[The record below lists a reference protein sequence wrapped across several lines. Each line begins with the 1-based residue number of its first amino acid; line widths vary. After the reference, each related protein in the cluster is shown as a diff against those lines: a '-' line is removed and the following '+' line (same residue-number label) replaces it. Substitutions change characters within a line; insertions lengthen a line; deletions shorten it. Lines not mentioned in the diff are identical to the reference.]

1 MPEERGFREGWSSS
15 KDNEDRLEANASL
28 AESNSI
34 TAGNRRQRN
43 DDDRSD
49 LDMWRD
55 AGRPVHGQAPIDP
68 SVVKLTEPIKMFG
81 VYVES
86 FSVSVGYGAE
96 SSTMQMV
103 LVEDPNNTTQKLNA
117 NGVPL
122 YKGTDPITGREIE
135 TTEQFSCDI
144 NGENCTENDKI
155 IIADPVVLQHE
166 VQVLDDDGLP
176 EKNQD
181 GSEKFE
187 TVAGFPPVGT
197 VCQFALQGMEFVGVF
212 QRYNYTQG
220 LDGRKYDVTFE
231 SPAKILDG
239 VQVILKGFE
248 GTAFQLL
255 PQTYFYPSEGINFTS
270 QINNVY
276 NPFGI
281 KENFAWGGLFG
292 YSDVNEQGFPVADA
306 VADPTD
312 LRDKGLL
319 TLIEEISRSVY
330 TYDNPNGAGTD
341 TTTNQDDEELIGGPI
356 NFGLNK
362 LTIDF
367 GKLKEL
373 IPDGYRMSG
382 EVVSINAMMQD
393 LTEICLHDYVSTI
406 DPVLTTVS
414 SSQTQTGGFYITGSG
429 SSVIEKVFK
438 NGVTPTVFD
447 DDGNVVGPV
456 IRFKY
461 QDKSEQPQ
469 PGVIADLVENSKK
482 GNTLISANNGKEYAD
497 VTTQKLMLGG
507 DATRVWE
514 VGVGDLLPAL
524 GKDSS
529 GNYLVG
535 TGTGPGDLC
544 PIKLPNGSTYVASNF
559 ELRCASA
566 GRDVWGLFQQSM
578 KAIGNPALQVPRT
591 GFSVLNPAGNGFNQ
605 ARVQKRHNAAS
616 LVASFNSHMHRDL
629 VDVSKLGN
637 SAGSV
642 DAYFESIV
650 DASRNY
656 LGSTYLIPLPVEPGG
671 IDNNLRYKNNFD
683 IEAAWEIAESAFDPA
698 YRLEDITG
706 YDDEGRLKACAGFVV
721 NSMKLTPNGWQNK
734 GYRRDFSAI
743 EKRVPYRIPDNIA
756 QAIGHSNYLVG
767 TTDVKVEK
775 EIIWLSNPYGDP
787 NNPYDD
793 VMAFVHV
800 TVPQVVVY
808 DEFAWHKSGTQSL
821 FFRGFANFLKA
832 QGAPAGMINGIDQ
845 LGLTPFTAD
854 AALNPV
860 EGAGLRVHQSPV
872 VGNSQVAYQNGST
885 AAPAHPFR
893 IAIPQRSNRYSWGPW
908 YKYNQKNGKA
918 EVERSEQL
926 RPEVFGGNMA
936 LLDECAFALADV
948 SLANLYATEAGT
960 VELAEFPRHNYAE
973 RFDENGPYVTS
984 MDVSVG
990 IGGIQTSYQFSTWTR
1005 NFGKIA
1011 KYNIDRIARINKNKI
1026 KRLKSGMSSLP
1037 VFPTKQNIASNIPQ
1051 QQAADF
1057 NNTSN
1062 LFFHGT
1068 MIPSVPNLSA
1078 AATEGGQSTWS
1089 MLTTDGSSEL
1099 HVLGEDVKF
1108 YNSQTKNYDIM
1119 FGCTMEQLFTP
1130 VGIRQDPLQNPD
1142 DESFPYIV
1150 QHKTP
1155 KNIEGEEDTQG
1166 KAALWEGD
1174 VRPVAKSL
1182 DPYFLQESTDFSAV
1196 YMNDYTWFTSD
1207 NSMHLENYNY
1217 SPKQVA
1223 SDVRTYG
1230 LRGPLLMSG
1239 WGYDLAGMPVPALE
1253 DKMDGEF
1260 YPANPALNRGWWK
1273 TGPVD
1278 LMWDDERQV
1287 WAGGLSF
1294 VEGEL
1299 TKSIEPARDITDPDT
1314 SGEAL
1319 IYRRKYNRGDGK
1331 YEWEDLQEKVTITN
1345 RDPSLKVDVGA
1356 AKYKIYVMLVRINY
1370 EWRVVYVSCDDF
1382 AG

>member
-1 MPEERGFREGWSSS
+1 MAEERGFRSGWSSS
-15 KDNEDRLEANASL
+15 KDNEEQQEANSNL
-28 AESNSI
+28 ADSNSI
-34 TAGNRRQRN
+34 IAGNRRRRN

-49 LDMWRD
+49 LERWRD
-55 AGRPVHGQAPIDP
+55 TNRPVYGQEPIDP
-68 SVVKLTEPIKMFG
+68 SVVKLTQPIKMFG

-96 SSTMQMV
+96 SSTMQMT
-103 LVEDPNNTTQKLNA
+103 LVEDPNNFTQKTND

-122 YKGTDPITGREIE
+122 YKGTDSITGREIE
-135 TTEQFSCDI
+135 TTEKLSCDL
-144 NGENCTENDKI
+144 NGENCTENEKI
-155 IIADPVVLQHE
+155 MIADPIVLHHE

-176 EKNQD
+176 EKNAG
-181 GSEKFE
+181 GSDKFQRVE
-187 TVAGFPPVGT
+187 GFPPIGT

-212 QRYNYTQG
+212 QRYNYAQG
-220 LDGRKYDVTFE
+220 LDGRKYEVTFE

-239 VQVILKGFE
+239 VQVILKSFE

-281 KENFAWGGLFG
+281 KENFAWGGMFG
-292 YSDVNEQGFPVADA
+292 YSDVNDQGFPVRDKAD
-306 VADPTD
+306 DPTNIQ
-312 LRDKGLL
+312 DKGLL

-330 TYDNPNGAGTD
+330 TYDNPNGASAD

-356 NFGLNK
+356 NFGLNR

-373 IPDGYRMSG
+373 VPDGYRMSG
-382 EVVSINAMMQD
+382 EVSSINAIMQD

-406 DPVLTTVS
+406 DPVLVTVPS
-414 SSQTQTGGFYITGSG
+414 GQTQAGGSFIVGTGSN
-429 SSVIEKVFK
+429 VIEKVFK

-456 IRFKY
+456 IRFSY
-461 QDKSEQPQ
+461 QDKSEQPK
-469 PGVIADLVENSKK
+469 PGVVAELVEDSKK

-497 VTTQKLMLGG
+497 VTTQKLMIGG

-514 VGVGDLLPAL
+514 VGIGDLLPAL
-524 GKDSS
+524 GKDAN

-535 TGTGPGDLC
+535 TGTGPGGLC
-544 PIKLPNGSTYVASNF
+544 PIRLPDGSTYVASNF

-578 KAIGNPALQVPRT
+578 KAVGNPALQVPRT

-605 ARVQKRHNAAS
+605 ARVQRRHNAAS
-616 LVASFNSHMHRDL
+616 LVASFNSHMHGDL
-629 VDVSKLGN
+629 IDVSKLGN

-656 LGSTYLIPLPVEPGG
+656 SGSTYLIPLPVEPGG

-698 YRLEDITG
+698 YRVEDITG

-721 NSMKLTPNGWQNK
+721 HTMQLTANGWQNK

-743 EKRVPYRIPDNIA
+743 EKQVPYRIPDNIA

-800 TVPQVVVY
+800 TVPQVIVY

-821 FFRGFANFLKA
+821 FFRGFANFLRA
-832 QGAPAGMINGIDQ
+832 QGAPAGIVNGIDQ
-845 LGLTPFTAD
+845 MALTPFTAD
-854 AALNPV
+854 AAINPV

-872 VGNSQVAYQNGST
+872 VGSSQVAYQNGSA

-893 IAIPQRSNRYSWGPW
+893 ITIPQRSNRYSWGPW
-908 YKYNQKNGKA
+908 YKYNQKDGKA

-948 SLANLYATEAGT
+948 SLANLYATEAGA

-973 RFDENGPYVTS
+973 RFNENGPYITS

-1026 KRLKSGMSSLP
+1026 KRLKSGISSLP
-1037 VFPTKQNIASNIPQ
+1037 AFPTKQNIASNIPQ

-1078 AATEGGQSTWS
+1078 AAIEGGQSTWS

-1099 HVLGEDVKF
+1099 HILGEDVKF
-1108 YNSQTKNYDIM
+1108 YNSQVKNYDIM
-1119 FGCTMEQLFTP
+1119 FGCTMEQVFSP
-1130 VGIRQDPLQNPD
+1130 VGIRQNPTEDAD
-1142 DESFPYIV
+1142 DEPFPYIIK
-1150 QHKTP
+1150 HKTP
-1155 KNIEGEEDTQG
+1155 KNIEGDEDTQG
-1166 KAALWEGD
+1166 KALLWEGD

-1182 DPYFLQESTDFSAV
+1182 DPYFLPSSTDFSAV
-1196 YMNDYTWFTSD
+1196 YMNNWDWFINDKSI
-1207 NSMHLENYNY
+1207 NLENYNY
-1217 SPKQVA
+1217 SPKEAA

-1230 LRGPLLMSG
+1230 LRGPLLLSG
-1239 WGYDLAGMPVPALE
+1239 WGYDMAGMPVPAQE
-1253 DKMDGEF
+1253 DKMDGKF

-1294 VEGEL
+1294 VEGNL
-1299 TKSIEPARDITDPDT
+1299 TKSIEAAGSLTDPDT

-1319 IYRRKYNRGDGK
+1319 IYRRKYNRGDEK
-1331 YEWEDLQEKVTITN
+1331 YEWTDLEETVTITN
-1345 RDPSLKVDVGA
+1345 RDPSLKVEAGDD
-1356 AKYKIYVMLVRINY
+1356 IYVMLVRINY
-1370 EWRVVYVSCDDF
+1370 EWRVVYISCDNF